1 MPIAFAAALAKDD
14 GAAAA
19 CDEAIV
25 RTIGRGYTG
34 MLHGLD
40 AIVTMPFGAHAQ
52 WASMACAGWL
62 GVVTFMLA
70 RRFVRGLAPRTRGAQ
85 PREPRL
91 GDQSW
96 LGLTIALAG
105 AALATLTFPAQ
116 REATL
121 AFGSALGAVL
131 VLAPIVLASS
141 GAAQGV
147 VFAALGLAITYDAPV
162 ACAAAASVGALVLL
176 RVWRPRAL
184 AATWLLTGLVPVVW
198 MVWRRSV
205 SPESSLDAAALAGLL
220 GEGALRVPRSAA
232 LAIARTELGVVALS
246 FSAIGA
252 VTLLRSRL
260 ARPLAGAA
268 LVVVVCG
275 AVSTVIGA
283 PAGPV
288 RYGST
293 LLAALAAASA
303 FAACGMMTLASAVAR
318 AKVPFARAS
327 ATMIVLLELAIPV
340 RVADDT
346 SLAEAKLPHDA
357 TRRWNAWVFGDLPHG
372 AVLLV
377 PSAHVLLR
385 ARSAAAVGALRPD
398 VIVVPTFGFGSR
410 RTSRELGR
418 EPLLG
423 PIVRDLA
430 LYGAP
435 EELSLSQ
442 LAAVRPVLVSFDI
455 RWDKLF
461 ARHLVEHGAFDR
473 YFVEPRGA
481 IERLKSFTPIDEPTM
496 RLFASDPPL
505 FDATHDMLRARAA
518 AATATGEREYADA
531 AIAELRRIA
540 PSDRIAIELAR
551 RAASARGA
559 VEVRD
564 LANRSFD

>member
-14 GAAAA
+14 GATAA

-25 RTIGRGYTG
+25 RTIGRSYTG
-34 MLHGLD
+34 VLHGLD
-40 AIVTMPFGAHAQ
+40 AIVTMPFGARAQ

-70 RRFVRGLAPRTRGAQ
+70 GRLVRDLAPRTRGA
-85 PREPRL
+85 
-91 GDQSW
+91 SW
-96 LGLTIALAG
+96 LGLTLALAG
-105 AALATLTFPAQ
+105 AALATLTLPAQ

-121 AFGSALGAVL
+121 AFGNVLGTVL
-131 VLAPIVLASS
+131 ALAPIVLASS
-141 GAAQGV
+141 GAPQGG
-147 VFAALGLAITYDAPV
+147 VFAAMGFAITYDAPV
-162 ACAAAASVGALVLL
+162 ACAAAASMGALVLL
-176 RVWRPRAL
+176 RAWRPRAL
-184 AATWLLTGLVPVVW
+184 AATWLLVGLVPVMW

-205 SPESSLDAAALAGLL
+205 APESSLDAAALAGLL
-220 GEGALRVPRSAA
+220 GEGARGVPRTVA
-232 LAIARTELGVVALS
+232 LAIARTELGVVALA
-246 FSAIGA
+246 FAAIGA
-252 VTLLRSRL
+252 VTSLRSRL
-260 ARPLAGAA
+260 SRPLASAA

-275 AVSTVIGA
+275 AISPMIGA

-303 FAACGMMTLASAVAR
+303 FVACGMMALASAVAR

-327 ATMIVLLELAIPV
+327 ATMIVLLELAVPV

-357 TRRWNAWVFGDLPHG
+357 TRRWNAWVFGDLPRD

-385 ARSAAAVGALRPD
+385 VRSAAAVGALRSD
-398 VIVVPTFGFGSR
+398 VIVVPTFSLGSR
-410 RTSRELGR
+410 TASRELGR

-423 PIVRDLA
+423 PIVRDSA

-442 LAAVRPVLVSFDI
+442 LAAVRPVLVFFDI

-461 ARHLVEHGAFDR
+461 ARHLVEHGAFDC

-481 IERLKSFTPIDEPTM
+481 IERLRSFTPIDELTM
-496 RLFASDPPL
+496 RLFAADPPL
-505 FDATHDMLRARAA
+505 CDATHDMLRARAVG
-518 AATATGEREYADA
+518 ATATGEREYADA